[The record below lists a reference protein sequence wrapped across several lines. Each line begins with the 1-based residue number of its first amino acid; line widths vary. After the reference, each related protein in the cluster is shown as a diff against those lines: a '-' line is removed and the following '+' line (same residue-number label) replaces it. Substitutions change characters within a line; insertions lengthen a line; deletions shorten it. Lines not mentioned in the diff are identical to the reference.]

1 VTQIKSVALI
11 ISSLKSSSIYIY
23 LASLALKK
31 KKRTMSSLIVEFE
44 PKEASRS
51 STQDKPQ
58 TSENKKAI
66 LVVGGA
72 FSAHTCIIAY
82 SIYTLVQERLILK
95 GDANVVYIELKS
107 YIS

>member
-1 VTQIKSVALI
+1 
-11 ISSLKSSSIYIY
+11 
-23 LASLALKK
+23 
-31 KKRTMSSLIVEFE
+31 MSSLIVEFE